1 MTLRLKGTHTA
12 GNYSAK
18 VYKDNEWNE
27 HRVKFY
33 KNGKHLGEGPEY
45 HTDDV
50 EDAHATAKAALKR
63 YNEYDGYNK

>member
-1 MTLRLKGTHTA
+1 MMGLRKVGEHA
-12 GNYSAK
+12 QGEYSAK

-45 HTDDV
+45 HTDDA
-50 EDAHATAKAALKR
+50 EDAHNTAKAQLNR
-63 YNEYDGYNK
+63 YAFR